1 VQIDLGG
8 VGKRSEG
15 CTIFGG
21 MHTLPHPL
29 SIVIIKVVLQCFNNQ
44 NSKIQNF
51 YLLVWKAVQSRNF
64 FDNDHEI
71 YIYCLDQIA
80 NPITLY
86 ARCSLDSP
94 EMVEILNLTN
104 QCLLFMIV
112 PIFLRSVRMTTHER
126 WTPAMRMNFRLR

>member
-15 CTIFGG
+15 MQNIWRDAYPTTPPVYCYNKGC
-21 MHTLPHPL
+21 P
-29 SIVIIKVVLQCFNNQ
+29 SVFNNQ

-80 NPITLY
+80 NPITLC

-126 WTPAMRMNFRLR
+126 WTTAMRMNFRLR